1 MVRVPNKLYTIQ
13 ESTIWQMCEICQQ
26 IPSYGVSVKELY
38 RQFADW
44 PLDDFMDALTGLY
57 AIQEIKFD
65 NQKIKRH
72 VTGDTL

>member
-13 ESTIWQMCEICQQ
+13 ESTIWQMYEICQQ

-38 RQFADW
+38 RQFAEW
-44 PLDDFMDALTGLY
+44 SLDDFMDALTGLY
-57 AIQEIKFD
+57 ALREIEFD
-65 NQKIKRH
+65 DQMIKRH